1 MNARPALSLRG
12 ALRRSNSGGV
22 ANKGARL
29 LRLARNDRGKPPS
42 LSLLAAV
49 TALAFC
55 ALHIV
60 VPVLPL
66 LVGAFGDPARVQLV
80 LTLYLAGIA
89 GGQLVYGP
97 LSDRFGRRPVL
108 IAGLVLFLV
117 GTVVCGLAW
126 SLASLIFGRVL
137 EGCGACAGIVL
148 GRAIIRDVYEREAA
162 ARGLAIV
169 MMAMTLAPAIS
180 PAIGAY
186 LALWADWQ
194 AIFALLGILGAIVL
208 LLTVTR
214 LAETNSNPTGLDVA
228 GMAGAYVTLMRSPQ
242 FVGFALCSACTS
254 ASWFT
259 FIASA
264 PHILSEALGEPPST
278 YGLMILLPMA
288 TYMLGNAAAARFALR
303 LGTRRLLILGRG
315 IALSAAVAL
324 ALWYVYG
331 GLGIWAVFLPIALCE
346 IGDGLSQPAVLAAG
360 LSIRPRLAGTAS
372 GLMGFLQMTV
382 AATGTFVVALLP
394 YQIAVSMIAVVGGFI
409 TLALG
414 FGIFALRR
422 PRSGSMPDL
431 PLLRLRREES
441 R

>member
-1 MNARPALSLRG
+1 LFGFVRIDTGR
-12 ALRRSNSGGV
+12 
-22 ANKGARL
+22 
-29 LRLARNDRGKPPS
+29 PPS
-42 LSLLAAV
+42 LALLAAV

-66 LVGAFGDPARVQLV
+66 LVGVFAESPAHVQLV

-108 IAGLVLFLV
+108 IAGLLAFLV
-117 GTVVCGLAW
+117 GTLICGFAGSIAALV
-126 SLASLIFGRVL
+126 FGRVL
-137 EGCGACAGIVL
+137 EGVGACAGIVL

-186 LALWADWQ
+186 LAEWVGWR
-194 AIFALLGILGAIVL
+194 AIFAVLGILGAIVL
-208 LLTVTR
+208 GLTVAR
-214 LAETNSNPTGLDVA
+214 LNETNAHPTRVDFV
-228 GMAGAYVTLMRSPQ
+228 GMAGAFISLMRSPQ

-264 PHILSEALGEPPST
+264 PHILADAMGEPPST

-288 TYMLGNAAAARFALR
+288 TYMLGNAGAARFAPRLGSLR
-303 LGTRRLLILGRG
+303 LLLLGRV
-315 IALSAAVAL
+315 IAFTAATAL
-324 ALWYVYG
+324 ALCYLWV
-331 GLGIWAVFLPIALCE
+331 GLGVWALFLPVAFCE
-346 IGDGLSQPAVLAAG
+346 IGDGLSQPAVMAAG
-360 LSIRPRLAGTAS
+360 LSIQPRLAGTAS
-372 GLMGFLQMTV
+372 GLMGFLQMAV
-382 AATGTFVVALLP
+382 AALGTFVVALLP
-394 YQIAVSMIAVVGGFI
+394 YPIAVSMIAVVGGFI
-409 TLALG
+409 VLALG
-414 FGIFALRR
+414 SGIFALRR
-422 PRSGSMPDL
+422 SNSGSMPDA
-431 PLLRLRREES
+431 PPLRLRREES
-441 R
+441 A

>member
-1 MNARPALSLRG
+1 
-12 ALRRSNSGGV
+12 
-22 ANKGARL
+22 L
-29 LRLARNDRGKPPS
+29 LRFARTDRGKPPS
-42 LSLLAAV
+42 LALLAAV

-66 LVGAFGDPARVQLV
+66 LVGRFGDPARVQLV

-108 IAGLVLFLV
+108 IAGLVLFLA
-117 GTVVCGLAW
+117 GTLLCGLAW
-126 SLASLIFGRVL
+126 SLAALILGRVL

-148 GRAIIRDVYEREAA
+148 GRAIIRDVYQREAA

-169 MMAMTLAPAIS
+169 MMAMTLAPAIA

-186 LALWADWQ
+186 LALWSDWR
-194 AIFALLGILGAIVL
+194 AIFVLLGVLGGVVL
-208 LLTVTR
+208 GLTVTR
-214 LAETNSNPTGLDVA
+214 LAETNANPTALDVG
-228 GMAGAYVTLMRSPQ
+228 GMAGAYITLMRSPQ
-242 FVGFALCSACTS
+242 FLGFALCSACTS

-264 PHILSEALGEPPST
+264 PHILSEALDEPPST

-288 TYMLGNAAAARFALR
+288 TYMLGNAAAARFAPR
-303 LGTRRLLILGRG
+303 LGTLRLLVLGRA
-315 IALSAAVAL
+315 IALSAALTL
-324 ALWYVYG
+324 ALWYVLG
-331 GLGIWAVFLPIALCE
+331 GLGVWGVFLPIALCE
-346 IGDGLSQPAVLAAG
+346 VGDGLSQPAVLAAG

-382 AATGTFVVALLP
+382 AAAGTFVVALLP

-409 TLALG
+409 ALALG

-422 PRSGSMPDL
+422 PHSGSMPDL

>member
-1 MNARPALSLRG
+1 MSARP
-12 ALRRSNSGGV
+12 V
-22 ANKGARL
+22 
-29 LRLARNDRGKPPS
+29 PS
-42 LSLLAAV
+42 LTLLAAV

-60 VPVLPL
+60 VPTLPL
-66 LVGAFGDPARVQLV
+66 LAGVFDDTPARTQLV

-97 LSDRFGRRPVL
+97 VSDRFGRRPVL
-108 IAGLVLFLV
+108 IAGLAIFLV
-117 GTVVCGLAW
+117 GTLICGFAW
-126 SLASLIFGRVL
+126 SLSALVMGRVL

-169 MMAMTLAPAIS
+169 MMAMTLAPGIS

-186 LALWADWQ
+186 LAEWVDWR
-194 AIFALLGILGAIVL
+194 AIFAVLGILGAIVL
-208 LLTVTR
+208 ALTVAR
-214 LAETNSNPTGLDVA
+214 LGETNLYPSRLHLV
-228 GMAGAYVTLMRSPQ
+228 GMAGAYIALLRSPR
-242 FVGFALCSACTS
+242 FLGFALCSACTS

-264 PHILSEALGEPPST
+264 PHVLSESLGEPPST

-288 TYMLGNAAAARFALR
+288 TYMLGNAAAARFVLR
-303 LGTRRLLILGRG
+303 LGSLRMLILGRM
-315 IALSAAVAL
+315 IALGAAALLVSWYLYAGLSAWAL
-324 ALWYVYG
+324 
-331 GLGIWAVFLPIALCE
+331 FLPIALCE

-360 LSIRPRLAGTAS
+360 LSIQPRLAGTAS

-382 AATGTFVVALLP
+382 AAIGTFVVALLP

-409 TLALG
+409 ALALG
-414 FGIFALRR
+414 FGLFALRR
-422 PRSGSMPDL
+422 PRSGSMPEVR
-431 PLLRLRREES
+431 LLRLRREGS
-441 R
+441 A